1 VQRYVLGR
9 IGQTLI
15 TLLIVSV
22 LVFILARLT
31 GDPVDLMLPL
41 DATLELRE
49 RTRQQL
55 GLDKPIYVQ
64 YGLFLTGLA
73 KGDLGTSIRH
83 DRTVAELLA
92 QRLPNTLQLVSLSI
106 GLALAVAFPLG
117 VMAAVKKGSLWDTGA
132 RTIALF
138 GQSVPAFWAAIV
150 LILVFGVQLDLLPVG
165 RKEGLQSFVLP
176 TVTMAFFSFM
186 LPGVLRLLRSSML
199 EVLDAEFIRLARVKG
214 VGEWVVIWKHALR
227 NALIPVVTFVGFY
240 FGILLSGSVVV
251 EAVFAWPG
259 IGRLAYEAVLWRDY
273 PVIQGVVLVVSIT
286 ILLGNLLVDLLYAY
300 LDPRIRYT

>member
-1 VQRYVLGR
+1 MQRYILGR
-9 IGQTLI
+9 IGQTLV
-15 TLLIVSV
+15 TLLIVSI

-41 DATLELRE
+41 DASSEMRE
-49 RTRQQL
+49 RMRQQL
-55 GLDKPIYVQ
+55 GLDKPAHVQ
-64 YGLFLTGLA
+64 YGLFLTSLV
-73 KGDLGTSIRH
+73 KGDLGASIRY
-83 DRTVAELLA
+83 DKPVTELLGE
-92 QRLPNTLQLVSLSI
+92 RLPNTLQLVSLSI
-106 GLALAVAFPLG
+106 VLALAVAFPLG
-117 VMAAVKKGSLWDTGA
+117 VMAAVRKGSLWDIGA

-150 LILVFGVQLDLLPVG
+150 LILVFGVYLDLLPVG
-165 RKEGLQSFVLP
+165 RKGGAEHFVLP
-176 TVTMAFFSFM
+176 VVTMTFFGFM
-186 LPGVLRLLRSSML
+186 LPGVIRLLRSSML
-199 EVLDAEFIRLARVKG
+199 EVLDAEYIRLARVKG
-214 VGEWVVIWKHALR
+214 VREWVVIWKHALR

-286 ILLGNLLVDLLYAY
+286 ILLGNLLVDILYAY
-300 LDPRIRYT
+300 LDPRIRYA